1 MTRAEDDP
9 SFLFL
14 HYHLARKRKDRMKC
28 DRKELDVKMLL
39 DIRGILTIVKTWCC
53 L

>member
-14 HYHLARKRKDRMKC
+14 HYHLARKRKDRMKI
-28 DRKELDVKMLL
+28 DRKELDVKRLL
-39 DIRGILTIVKTWCC
+39 DIRGILTIVKAWCC